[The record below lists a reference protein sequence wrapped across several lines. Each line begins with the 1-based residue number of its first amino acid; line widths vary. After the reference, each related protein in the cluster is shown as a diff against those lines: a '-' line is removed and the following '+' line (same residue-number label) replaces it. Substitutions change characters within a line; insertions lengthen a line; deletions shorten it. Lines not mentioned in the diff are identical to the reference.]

1 MQLWLTERGRLL
13 PVKAHEHGLPH
24 AEPARHGV
32 REVVVE
38 PGPPHGREVEVPRLV
53 PAAGPCEGLLDQLQ
67 PRAQHLL
74 PEVRLDL
81 LHRLLARDE
90 LRGAGGG
97 GNRQRA
103 GAGAV
108 LAAVRVRVR
117 KCRGRLGQRSARH
130 PVVLVVRGEP
140 PGVSDGGRAPK
151 EADKHDEYYHQIY
164 QLTQQV
170 QRLAGQLRG
179 PDPAQVSMN
188 TSHFKNGHLLL
199 MDDSHAPYPS
209 AGNVTP
215 CGSSVGNS
223 GFI

>member
-13 PVKAHEHGLPH
+13 PVKAHEHGLPL
-24 AEPARHGV
+24 AETVRHGV

-90 LRGAGGG
+90 LRGGD
-97 GNRQRA
+97 GNRRRA

-108 LAAVRVRVR
+108 LAAARVRVR
-117 KCRGRLGQRSARH
+117 KRRGRLGQRSARH
-130 PVVLVVRGEP
+130 PVVLVVR
-140 PGVSDGGRAPK
+140 RRR
-151 EADKHDEYYHQIY
+151 
-164 QLTQQV
+164 
-170 QRLAGQLRG
+170 RLPRRVRLQT
-179 PDPAQVSMN
+179 MIC
-188 TSHFKNGHLLL
+188 
-199 MDDSHAPYPS
+199 S
-209 AGNVTP
+209 AARVMQ
-215 CGSSVGNS
+215 CCSSEVRRHPL
-223 GFI
+223 